1 MKSLPLLSNHPRV
14 RRWTAAVVA
23 SAVALGVC
31 LASYDNVDAAI
42 KQNRIE
48 RLNARI
54 ENVYTADYQDMA
66 DDKLEQE
73 KSRSSA
79 TEDDMFVTEDPY
91 GTNTTSL
98 YVYFTTD
105 DAVAVSY
112 TVHADG
118 YTDFTRDAYQE
129 SQYSKTHEFQLLGL
143 IPGEKNTVAI
153 TLTDADGKSR
163 THAIE
168 HRGASLL
175 GNEEVQSEKTV
186 AADSGEDLGGG
197 LYAILGNDSDEQDF
211 MFYYD
216 TNGVLRGEI
225 PVLYY
230 RSHRLLF
237 DDDGLM
243 WFSASTH
250 HMVAMNRL
258 GKLEKI
264 YDLGS
269 DYILHHDYAMDSNGD
284 IVLLATELGRDDNAV
299 QDQVIKLSTSTG
311 SVTRLVDFGE
321 LFADYKASTTHAGT
335 DESDSNAKN
344 RWDWLHCNT
353 IQLLDDGSALFSARE
368 TSTIIKVDDLES
380 DPTLDYMIG
389 EPSVWA
395 GTDEA
400 SSFLTKSGDFSDTGG
415 QHSIT
420 YVADDSLPDGQ
431 YYMYM
436 FDNNFGTSL
445 TRPDFDWSVIDGIST
460 ELSSDTANSRYR
472 KYLVNEN
479 AGTYT
484 EVSSFDVPYSP
495 YVSSAQ
501 ELDNGQILID
511 SGMKG
516 LFGQYN
522 KDGDLLAQFKMTL
535 NSAYIYRVYKYDF
548 SGFYFARHPVRRLDG
563 AGTLNSLWEFGF
575 PAPFRMQW
583 VRHARTMVAMGFFD
597 SLFSS
602 KRPEATHDVTFT
614 LDQAGHTYED
624 GNVGLEPTSLTIT
637 PESKRVAVIGLNS
650 SGKTTLLQLLDG
662 ALSATSGSVRI
673 DANGAAYDPSVKRDL
688 KRIESMIGRV
698 RREEI
703 PNSYYKADSIREA
716 IDEPLKKHK
725 VPESER
731 QAIIGN
737 LFAHFDLAAV
747 AREPASALD
756 SEKRHL
762 LAIAS
767 ALSFS
772 PAVIVADEPTK
783 GLDEVASA
791 HVAKALFSYD
801 KQVVFATHDTELI
814 TRVEYA
820 IDRTLVVDDHQV
832 VFDGGPHE
840 AVAFYTDLIRAKY
853 EASKA

>member
-1 MKSLPLLSNHPRV
+1 
-14 RRWTAAVVA
+14 
-23 SAVALGVC
+23 
-31 LASYDNVDAAI
+31 
-42 KQNRIE
+42 
-48 RLNARI
+48 
-54 ENVYTADYQDMA
+54 
-66 DDKLEQE
+66 
-73 KSRSSA
+73 
-79 TEDDMFVTEDPY
+79 MFVTEDPY

-118 YTDFTRDAYQE
+118 YTDFTRDTYQE

-175 GNEEVQSEKTV
+175 GNEEVQLEKTV
-186 AADSGEDLGGG
+186 AADSGENLGGG

-460 ELSSDTANSRYR
+460 ELSSDRAKSQYR
-472 KYLVNEN
+472 RYLVDEN

-495 YVSSAQ
+495 YVGSAQ

-548 SGFYFARHPVRRLDG
+548 SGFYFA
-563 AGTLNSLWEFGF
+563 
-575 PAPFRMQW
+575 
-583 VRHARTMVAMGFFD
+583 
-597 SLFSS
+597 
-602 KRPEATHDVTFT
+602 
-614 LDQAGHTYED
+614 
-624 GNVGLEPTSLTIT
+624 
-637 PESKRVAVIGLNS
+637 
-650 SGKTTLLQLLDG
+650 
-662 ALSATSGSVRI
+662 
-673 DANGAAYDPSVKRDL
+673 
-688 KRIESMIGRV
+688 
-698 RREEI
+698 
-703 PNSYYKADSIREA
+703 
-716 IDEPLKKHK
+716 
-725 VPESER
+725 
-731 QAIIGN
+731 
-737 LFAHFDLAAV
+737 
-747 AREPASALD
+747 
-756 SEKRHL
+756 
-762 LAIAS
+762 
-767 ALSFS
+767 
-772 PAVIVADEPTK
+772 
-783 GLDEVASA
+783 
-791 HVAKALFSYD
+791 
-801 KQVVFATHDTELI
+801 
-814 TRVEYA
+814 
-820 IDRTLVVDDHQV
+820 
-832 VFDGGPHE
+832 
-840 AVAFYTDLIRAKY
+840 
-853 EASKA
+853 

>member
-129 SQYSKTHEFQLLGL
+129 SQYIKTHKFQLLGL

-175 GNEEVQSEKTV
+175 GNEEVQLEKTV

-269 DYILHHDYAMDSNGD
+269 DYILHHDYALDSNGD

-484 EVSSFDVPYSP
+484 EVSSFVVPYSP

-516 LFGQYN
+516 LFG
-522 KDGDLLAQFKMTL
+522 
-535 NSAYIYRVYKYDF
+535 R
-548 SGFYFARHPVRRLDG
+548 PVQQG
-563 AGTLNSLWEFGF
+563 W
-575 PAPFRMQW
+575 
-583 VRHARTMVAMGFFD
+583 
-597 SLFSS
+597 
-602 KRPEATHDVTFT
+602 
-614 LDQAGHTYED
+614 
-624 GNVGLEPTSLTIT
+624 
-637 PESKRVAVIGLNS
+637 
-650 SGKTTLLQLLDG
+650 
-662 ALSATSGSVRI
+662 
-673 DANGAAYDPSVKRDL
+673 
-688 KRIESMIGRV
+688 
-698 RREEI
+698 
-703 PNSYYKADSIREA
+703 
-716 IDEPLKKHK
+716 
-725 VPESER
+725 
-731 QAIIGN
+731 
-737 LFAHFDLAAV
+737 
-747 AREPASALD
+747 
-756 SEKRHL
+756 
-762 LAIAS
+762 
-767 ALSFS
+767 
-772 PAVIVADEPTK
+772 
-783 GLDEVASA
+783 
-791 HVAKALFSYD
+791 
-801 KQVVFATHDTELI
+801 
-814 TRVEYA
+814 
-820 IDRTLVVDDHQV
+820 
-832 VFDGGPHE
+832 
-840 AVAFYTDLIRAKY
+840 
-853 EASKA
+853 

>member
-73 KSRSSA
+73 KSKSSA

-118 YTDFTRDAYQE
+118 YTDFTRDTYQE

-175 GNEEVQSEKTV
+175 GNEEVQLEKTV
-186 AADSGEDLGGG
+186 AADSGENLGGG

-548 SGFYFARHPVRRLDG
+548 SGFYFAWHPVRRLDG
-563 AGTLNSLWEFGF
+563 AGNLNSLWEFGF

-637 PESKRVAVIGLNS
+637 PESKRVAVIGLNG

-814 TRVEYA
+814 TRAEYA

>member
-73 KSRSSA
+73 KSKSSA
-79 TEDDMFVTEDPY
+79 TEDNMFVTEDPY

-98 YVYFTTD
+98 YVYFATD

-118 YTDFTRDAYQE
+118 YTDFTRDTYQE

-175 GNEEVQSEKTV
+175 GNEEVQLEKTV

-380 DPTLDYMIG
+380 DPTLDYVIG

-548 SGFYFARHPVRRLDG
+548 SGFYFA
-563 AGTLNSLWEFGF
+563 
-575 PAPFRMQW
+575 
-583 VRHARTMVAMGFFD
+583 
-597 SLFSS
+597 
-602 KRPEATHDVTFT
+602 
-614 LDQAGHTYED
+614 
-624 GNVGLEPTSLTIT
+624 
-637 PESKRVAVIGLNS
+637 
-650 SGKTTLLQLLDG
+650 
-662 ALSATSGSVRI
+662 
-673 DANGAAYDPSVKRDL
+673 
-688 KRIESMIGRV
+688 
-698 RREEI
+698 
-703 PNSYYKADSIREA
+703 
-716 IDEPLKKHK
+716 
-725 VPESER
+725 
-731 QAIIGN
+731 
-737 LFAHFDLAAV
+737 
-747 AREPASALD
+747 
-756 SEKRHL
+756 
-762 LAIAS
+762 
-767 ALSFS
+767 
-772 PAVIVADEPTK
+772 
-783 GLDEVASA
+783 
-791 HVAKALFSYD
+791 
-801 KQVVFATHDTELI
+801 
-814 TRVEYA
+814 
-820 IDRTLVVDDHQV
+820 
-832 VFDGGPHE
+832 
-840 AVAFYTDLIRAKY
+840 
-853 EASKA
+853 

>member
-175 GNEEVQSEKTV
+175 GNEEVQLEKTV

-445 TRPDFDWSVIDGIST
+445 TRPDFDWSVIEGIST

-484 EVSSFDVPYSP
+484 EVSSFVVPYSP

-501 ELDNGQILID
+501 ELDND

-548 SGFYFARHPVRRLDG
+548 SGFYFA
-563 AGTLNSLWEFGF
+563 
-575 PAPFRMQW
+575 
-583 VRHARTMVAMGFFD
+583 
-597 SLFSS
+597 
-602 KRPEATHDVTFT
+602 
-614 LDQAGHTYED
+614 
-624 GNVGLEPTSLTIT
+624 
-637 PESKRVAVIGLNS
+637 
-650 SGKTTLLQLLDG
+650 
-662 ALSATSGSVRI
+662 
-673 DANGAAYDPSVKRDL
+673 
-688 KRIESMIGRV
+688 
-698 RREEI
+698 
-703 PNSYYKADSIREA
+703 
-716 IDEPLKKHK
+716 
-725 VPESER
+725 
-731 QAIIGN
+731 
-737 LFAHFDLAAV
+737 
-747 AREPASALD
+747 
-756 SEKRHL
+756 
-762 LAIAS
+762 
-767 ALSFS
+767 
-772 PAVIVADEPTK
+772 
-783 GLDEVASA
+783 
-791 HVAKALFSYD
+791 
-801 KQVVFATHDTELI
+801 
-814 TRVEYA
+814 
-820 IDRTLVVDDHQV
+820 
-832 VFDGGPHE
+832 
-840 AVAFYTDLIRAKY
+840 
-853 EASKA
+853 

>member
-73 KSRSSA
+73 KSKSSA

-175 GNEEVQSEKTV
+175 GNEEVQLEKTV

-460 ELSSDTANSRYR
+460 ELSSDTANSQYR

-495 YVSSAQ
+495 YVSSAL

-522 KDGDLLAQFKMTL
+522 EYGDLLAQFKMTL
-535 NSAYIYRVYKYDF
+535 NSAYIYRVYKYNF
-548 SGFYFARHPVRRLDG
+548 SGFYFA
-563 AGTLNSLWEFGF
+563 
-575 PAPFRMQW
+575 
-583 VRHARTMVAMGFFD
+583 
-597 SLFSS
+597 
-602 KRPEATHDVTFT
+602 
-614 LDQAGHTYED
+614 
-624 GNVGLEPTSLTIT
+624 
-637 PESKRVAVIGLNS
+637 
-650 SGKTTLLQLLDG
+650 
-662 ALSATSGSVRI
+662 
-673 DANGAAYDPSVKRDL
+673 
-688 KRIESMIGRV
+688 
-698 RREEI
+698 
-703 PNSYYKADSIREA
+703 
-716 IDEPLKKHK
+716 
-725 VPESER
+725 
-731 QAIIGN
+731 
-737 LFAHFDLAAV
+737 
-747 AREPASALD
+747 
-756 SEKRHL
+756 
-762 LAIAS
+762 
-767 ALSFS
+767 
-772 PAVIVADEPTK
+772 
-783 GLDEVASA
+783 
-791 HVAKALFSYD
+791 
-801 KQVVFATHDTELI
+801 
-814 TRVEYA
+814 
-820 IDRTLVVDDHQV
+820 
-832 VFDGGPHE
+832 
-840 AVAFYTDLIRAKY
+840 
-853 EASKA
+853 

>member
-31 LASYDNVDAAI
+31 FASYDNVDAAI

-73 KSRSSA
+73 KSKSSA

-175 GNEEVQSEKTV
+175 GNEEVQLEKTV

-243 WFSASTH
+243 WFSSSTH

-460 ELSSDTANSRYR
+460 ELSSDTANSQYR

-548 SGFYFARHPVRRLDG
+548 SGFYFA
-563 AGTLNSLWEFGF
+563 
-575 PAPFRMQW
+575 
-583 VRHARTMVAMGFFD
+583 
-597 SLFSS
+597 
-602 KRPEATHDVTFT
+602 
-614 LDQAGHTYED
+614 
-624 GNVGLEPTSLTIT
+624 
-637 PESKRVAVIGLNS
+637 
-650 SGKTTLLQLLDG
+650 
-662 ALSATSGSVRI
+662 
-673 DANGAAYDPSVKRDL
+673 
-688 KRIESMIGRV
+688 
-698 RREEI
+698 
-703 PNSYYKADSIREA
+703 
-716 IDEPLKKHK
+716 
-725 VPESER
+725 
-731 QAIIGN
+731 
-737 LFAHFDLAAV
+737 
-747 AREPASALD
+747 
-756 SEKRHL
+756 
-762 LAIAS
+762 
-767 ALSFS
+767 
-772 PAVIVADEPTK
+772 
-783 GLDEVASA
+783 
-791 HVAKALFSYD
+791 
-801 KQVVFATHDTELI
+801 
-814 TRVEYA
+814 
-820 IDRTLVVDDHQV
+820 
-832 VFDGGPHE
+832 
-840 AVAFYTDLIRAKY
+840 
-853 EASKA
+853 

>member
-23 SAVALGVC
+23 SVIALGVC
-31 LASYDNVDAAI
+31 LASYDDVDAAI
-42 KQNRIE
+42 RQNRIE

-54 ENVYTADYQDMA
+54 ENVYTADYQNMA

-73 KSRSSA
+73 KSKSAA

-118 YTDFTRDAYQE
+118 YADFTRDAYQQ

-143 IPGEKNTVAI
+143 IPGEKNTITI

-163 THAIE
+163 THTFG

-175 GNEEVQSEKTV
+175 GNEEVQLEQTV
-186 AADSGEDLGGG
+186 VADSGEDLGDG

-269 DYILHHDYAMDSNGD
+269 DYILHHDYAMDANGD
-284 IVLLATELGRDDNAV
+284 IVLLATEMGRDDNAV

-311 SVTRLVDFGE
+311 SVTSLVDFGE
-321 LFADYKASTTHAGT
+321 LFADYKGSTTHAGT

-380 DPTLDYMIG
+380 DPTVDYMIG

-395 GTDEA
+395 GTDEV
-400 SSFLTKSGDFSDTGG
+400 SSFLAKDGDFSDTGG

-431 YYMYM
+431 YYLYM

-445 TRPDFDWSVIDGIST
+445 TRPDFDWTVIDGIST
-460 ELSSDTANSRYR
+460 ELSSDTAESQYR
-472 KYLVNEN
+472 KYLVDEN

-522 KDGDLLAQFKMTL
+522 EDGDLLVQFKMTL

-548 SGFYFARHPVRRLDG
+548 SGFYFD
-563 AGTLNSLWEFGF
+563 
-575 PAPFRMQW
+575 
-583 VRHARTMVAMGFFD
+583 
-597 SLFSS
+597 
-602 KRPEATHDVTFT
+602 
-614 LDQAGHTYED
+614 
-624 GNVGLEPTSLTIT
+624 
-637 PESKRVAVIGLNS
+637 
-650 SGKTTLLQLLDG
+650 
-662 ALSATSGSVRI
+662 
-673 DANGAAYDPSVKRDL
+673 
-688 KRIESMIGRV
+688 
-698 RREEI
+698 
-703 PNSYYKADSIREA
+703 
-716 IDEPLKKHK
+716 
-725 VPESER
+725 
-731 QAIIGN
+731 
-737 LFAHFDLAAV
+737 
-747 AREPASALD
+747 
-756 SEKRHL
+756 
-762 LAIAS
+762 
-767 ALSFS
+767 
-772 PAVIVADEPTK
+772 
-783 GLDEVASA
+783 
-791 HVAKALFSYD
+791 
-801 KQVVFATHDTELI
+801 
-814 TRVEYA
+814 
-820 IDRTLVVDDHQV
+820 
-832 VFDGGPHE
+832 
-840 AVAFYTDLIRAKY
+840 
-853 EASKA
+853 

>member
-73 KSRSSA
+73 KSKSSA

-175 GNEEVQSEKTV
+175 GNEEVQLEKTV

-230 RSHRLLF
+230 RSHRLLC

-548 SGFYFARHPVRRLDG
+548 SGFYFAWHPVRRLDG
-563 AGTLNSLWEFGF
+563 AGNLNSLWGFGF

-637 PESKRVAVIGLNS
+637 PESKRVAVIGLNG

-783 GLDEVASA
+783 DLDEVASA

-814 TRVEYA
+814 TRAEYA

>member
-73 KSRSSA
+73 KSKSSA

-118 YTDFTRDAYQE
+118 YTDFTRDTYQE

-175 GNEEVQSEKTV
+175 GNEEVQLEKTV

-501 ELDNGQILID
+501 EFDNGQILID

-548 SGFYFARHPVRRLDG
+548 SGFYFA
-563 AGTLNSLWEFGF
+563 
-575 PAPFRMQW
+575 
-583 VRHARTMVAMGFFD
+583 
-597 SLFSS
+597 
-602 KRPEATHDVTFT
+602 
-614 LDQAGHTYED
+614 
-624 GNVGLEPTSLTIT
+624 
-637 PESKRVAVIGLNS
+637 
-650 SGKTTLLQLLDG
+650 
-662 ALSATSGSVRI
+662 
-673 DANGAAYDPSVKRDL
+673 
-688 KRIESMIGRV
+688 
-698 RREEI
+698 
-703 PNSYYKADSIREA
+703 
-716 IDEPLKKHK
+716 
-725 VPESER
+725 
-731 QAIIGN
+731 
-737 LFAHFDLAAV
+737 
-747 AREPASALD
+747 
-756 SEKRHL
+756 
-762 LAIAS
+762 
-767 ALSFS
+767 
-772 PAVIVADEPTK
+772 
-783 GLDEVASA
+783 
-791 HVAKALFSYD
+791 
-801 KQVVFATHDTELI
+801 
-814 TRVEYA
+814 
-820 IDRTLVVDDHQV
+820 
-832 VFDGGPHE
+832 
-840 AVAFYTDLIRAKY
+840 
-853 EASKA
+853 

>member
-175 GNEEVQSEKTV
+175 GNEEVQLEKTV

-230 RSHRLLF
+230 RSHRLLC

-548 SGFYFARHPVRRLDG
+548 SGFYFAWHPVRRLDG
-563 AGTLNSLWEFGF
+563 AGNLNSLWGFGF

-637 PESKRVAVIGLNS
+637 PESKRVAVIGLNG

-814 TRVEYA
+814 TRAEYA

>member
-73 KSRSSA
+73 KSKSSA

-175 GNEEVQSEKTV
+175 GNEEVQLEKTV
-186 AADSGEDLGGG
+186 AADSGEDLGGA

-501 ELDNGQILID
+501 ELDNVQILID

-548 SGFYFARHPVRRLDG
+548 SGFYFA
-563 AGTLNSLWEFGF
+563 
-575 PAPFRMQW
+575 
-583 VRHARTMVAMGFFD
+583 
-597 SLFSS
+597 
-602 KRPEATHDVTFT
+602 
-614 LDQAGHTYED
+614 
-624 GNVGLEPTSLTIT
+624 
-637 PESKRVAVIGLNS
+637 
-650 SGKTTLLQLLDG
+650 
-662 ALSATSGSVRI
+662 
-673 DANGAAYDPSVKRDL
+673 
-688 KRIESMIGRV
+688 
-698 RREEI
+698 
-703 PNSYYKADSIREA
+703 
-716 IDEPLKKHK
+716 
-725 VPESER
+725 
-731 QAIIGN
+731 
-737 LFAHFDLAAV
+737 
-747 AREPASALD
+747 
-756 SEKRHL
+756 
-762 LAIAS
+762 
-767 ALSFS
+767 
-772 PAVIVADEPTK
+772 
-783 GLDEVASA
+783 
-791 HVAKALFSYD
+791 
-801 KQVVFATHDTELI
+801 
-814 TRVEYA
+814 
-820 IDRTLVVDDHQV
+820 
-832 VFDGGPHE
+832 
-840 AVAFYTDLIRAKY
+840 
-853 EASKA
+853 

>member
-484 EVSSFDVPYSP
+484 EVSSFDVPYLP

-548 SGFYFARHPVRRLDG
+548 SGFYFA
-563 AGTLNSLWEFGF
+563 
-575 PAPFRMQW
+575 
-583 VRHARTMVAMGFFD
+583 
-597 SLFSS
+597 
-602 KRPEATHDVTFT
+602 
-614 LDQAGHTYED
+614 
-624 GNVGLEPTSLTIT
+624 
-637 PESKRVAVIGLNS
+637 
-650 SGKTTLLQLLDG
+650 
-662 ALSATSGSVRI
+662 
-673 DANGAAYDPSVKRDL
+673 
-688 KRIESMIGRV
+688 
-698 RREEI
+698 
-703 PNSYYKADSIREA
+703 
-716 IDEPLKKHK
+716 
-725 VPESER
+725 
-731 QAIIGN
+731 
-737 LFAHFDLAAV
+737 
-747 AREPASALD
+747 
-756 SEKRHL
+756 
-762 LAIAS
+762 
-767 ALSFS
+767 
-772 PAVIVADEPTK
+772 
-783 GLDEVASA
+783 
-791 HVAKALFSYD
+791 
-801 KQVVFATHDTELI
+801 
-814 TRVEYA
+814 
-820 IDRTLVVDDHQV
+820 
-832 VFDGGPHE
+832 
-840 AVAFYTDLIRAKY
+840 
-853 EASKA
+853 

>member
-1 MKSLPLLSNHPRV
+1 
-14 RRWTAAVVA
+14 
-23 SAVALGVC
+23 
-31 LASYDNVDAAI
+31 
-42 KQNRIE
+42 
-48 RLNARI
+48 
-54 ENVYTADYQDMA
+54 
-66 DDKLEQE
+66 
-73 KSRSSA
+73 
-79 TEDDMFVTEDPY
+79 MFVTEDPY

-175 GNEEVQSEKTV
+175 GNEEVQLEKTV

-230 RSHRLLF
+230 RSHRLLC

-548 SGFYFARHPVRRLDG
+548 SGFYFAWHPVRRLDG
-563 AGTLNSLWEFGF
+563 AGNLNSLWGFGF

-637 PESKRVAVIGLNS
+637 PESKRVAVIGLNG

-814 TRVEYA
+814 TRAEYA

>member
-42 KQNRIE
+42 RQNRIE

-73 KSRSSA
+73 KSKSSA

-175 GNEEVQSEKTV
+175 GNEEVQLEKTV
-186 AADSGEDLGGG
+186 AADSVEDLGGG

-321 LFADYKASTTHAGT
+321 LFAGYKASTTHAGT
-335 DESDSNAKN
+335 DESDSSAQN

-389 EPSVWA
+389 EPSVWS
-395 GTDEA
+395 GTEEA

-460 ELSSDTANSRYR
+460 ELSSDRAKSQYR
-472 KYLVNEN
+472 RYLVDEN

-484 EVSSFDVPYSP
+484 EVSSFNVPYSP

-522 KDGDLLAQFKMTL
+522 KDGDLLAQFRMTL

-548 SGFYFARHPVRRLDG
+548 SGFYFA
-563 AGTLNSLWEFGF
+563 
-575 PAPFRMQW
+575 
-583 VRHARTMVAMGFFD
+583 
-597 SLFSS
+597 
-602 KRPEATHDVTFT
+602 
-614 LDQAGHTYED
+614 
-624 GNVGLEPTSLTIT
+624 
-637 PESKRVAVIGLNS
+637 
-650 SGKTTLLQLLDG
+650 
-662 ALSATSGSVRI
+662 
-673 DANGAAYDPSVKRDL
+673 
-688 KRIESMIGRV
+688 
-698 RREEI
+698 
-703 PNSYYKADSIREA
+703 
-716 IDEPLKKHK
+716 
-725 VPESER
+725 
-731 QAIIGN
+731 
-737 LFAHFDLAAV
+737 
-747 AREPASALD
+747 
-756 SEKRHL
+756 
-762 LAIAS
+762 
-767 ALSFS
+767 
-772 PAVIVADEPTK
+772 
-783 GLDEVASA
+783 
-791 HVAKALFSYD
+791 
-801 KQVVFATHDTELI
+801 
-814 TRVEYA
+814 
-820 IDRTLVVDDHQV
+820 
-832 VFDGGPHE
+832 
-840 AVAFYTDLIRAKY
+840 
-853 EASKA
+853 

>member
-1 MKSLPLLSNHPRV
+1 
-14 RRWTAAVVA
+14 
-23 SAVALGVC
+23 
-31 LASYDNVDAAI
+31 
-42 KQNRIE
+42 
-48 RLNARI
+48 
-54 ENVYTADYQDMA
+54 
-66 DDKLEQE
+66 
-73 KSRSSA
+73 
-79 TEDDMFVTEDPY
+79 MFVTEDPY

-175 GNEEVQSEKTV
+175 GNEEVQLEKTV

-269 DYILHHDYAMDSNGD
+269 DYILHHDYALDSNGD

-484 EVSSFDVPYSP
+484 EVSSFVVPYSP

-548 SGFYFARHPVRRLDG
+548 SGFYFA
-563 AGTLNSLWEFGF
+563 
-575 PAPFRMQW
+575 
-583 VRHARTMVAMGFFD
+583 
-597 SLFSS
+597 
-602 KRPEATHDVTFT
+602 
-614 LDQAGHTYED
+614 
-624 GNVGLEPTSLTIT
+624 
-637 PESKRVAVIGLNS
+637 
-650 SGKTTLLQLLDG
+650 
-662 ALSATSGSVRI
+662 
-673 DANGAAYDPSVKRDL
+673 
-688 KRIESMIGRV
+688 
-698 RREEI
+698 
-703 PNSYYKADSIREA
+703 
-716 IDEPLKKHK
+716 
-725 VPESER
+725 
-731 QAIIGN
+731 
-737 LFAHFDLAAV
+737 
-747 AREPASALD
+747 
-756 SEKRHL
+756 
-762 LAIAS
+762 
-767 ALSFS
+767 
-772 PAVIVADEPTK
+772 
-783 GLDEVASA
+783 
-791 HVAKALFSYD
+791 
-801 KQVVFATHDTELI
+801 
-814 TRVEYA
+814 
-820 IDRTLVVDDHQV
+820 
-832 VFDGGPHE
+832 
-840 AVAFYTDLIRAKY
+840 
-853 EASKA
+853 

>member
-23 SAVALGVC
+23 STVALGVC

-73 KSRSSA
+73 KSKSSA

-153 TLTDADGKSR
+153 TLTDADGKSH

-243 WFSASTH
+243 WFSSSTH

-548 SGFYFARHPVRRLDG
+548 SGFYFA
-563 AGTLNSLWEFGF
+563 
-575 PAPFRMQW
+575 
-583 VRHARTMVAMGFFD
+583 
-597 SLFSS
+597 
-602 KRPEATHDVTFT
+602 
-614 LDQAGHTYED
+614 
-624 GNVGLEPTSLTIT
+624 
-637 PESKRVAVIGLNS
+637 
-650 SGKTTLLQLLDG
+650 
-662 ALSATSGSVRI
+662 
-673 DANGAAYDPSVKRDL
+673 
-688 KRIESMIGRV
+688 
-698 RREEI
+698 
-703 PNSYYKADSIREA
+703 
-716 IDEPLKKHK
+716 
-725 VPESER
+725 
-731 QAIIGN
+731 
-737 LFAHFDLAAV
+737 
-747 AREPASALD
+747 
-756 SEKRHL
+756 
-762 LAIAS
+762 
-767 ALSFS
+767 
-772 PAVIVADEPTK
+772 
-783 GLDEVASA
+783 
-791 HVAKALFSYD
+791 
-801 KQVVFATHDTELI
+801 
-814 TRVEYA
+814 
-820 IDRTLVVDDHQV
+820 
-832 VFDGGPHE
+832 
-840 AVAFYTDLIRAKY
+840 
-853 EASKA
+853 

>member
-73 KSRSSA
+73 KSKSSA

-175 GNEEVQSEKTV
+175 GNEEVQLEKTV

-230 RSHRLLF
+230 RSHRLLC

-548 SGFYFARHPVRRLDG
+548 SGFYFAWHPVRRLDG
-563 AGTLNSLWEFGF
+563 AGNLNSLWEFGF

-637 PESKRVAVIGLNS
+637 PESKRVAVIGLNG

-814 TRVEYA
+814 TRAEYA

>member
-73 KSRSSA
+73 KSKSSA

-175 GNEEVQSEKTV
+175 GNEEVQLEKTV

-230 RSHRLLF
+230 RSHRLLC

-501 ELDNGQILID
+501 ELDNDQILID

-548 SGFYFARHPVRRLDG
+548 SGFYFA
-563 AGTLNSLWEFGF
+563 
-575 PAPFRMQW
+575 
-583 VRHARTMVAMGFFD
+583 
-597 SLFSS
+597 
-602 KRPEATHDVTFT
+602 
-614 LDQAGHTYED
+614 
-624 GNVGLEPTSLTIT
+624 
-637 PESKRVAVIGLNS
+637 
-650 SGKTTLLQLLDG
+650 
-662 ALSATSGSVRI
+662 
-673 DANGAAYDPSVKRDL
+673 
-688 KRIESMIGRV
+688 
-698 RREEI
+698 
-703 PNSYYKADSIREA
+703 
-716 IDEPLKKHK
+716 
-725 VPESER
+725 
-731 QAIIGN
+731 
-737 LFAHFDLAAV
+737 
-747 AREPASALD
+747 
-756 SEKRHL
+756 
-762 LAIAS
+762 
-767 ALSFS
+767 
-772 PAVIVADEPTK
+772 
-783 GLDEVASA
+783 
-791 HVAKALFSYD
+791 
-801 KQVVFATHDTELI
+801 
-814 TRVEYA
+814 
-820 IDRTLVVDDHQV
+820 
-832 VFDGGPHE
+832 
-840 AVAFYTDLIRAKY
+840 
-853 EASKA
+853 

>member
-73 KSRSSA
+73 KSKSSA

-175 GNEEVQSEKTV
+175 GNEEVQLEKTV

-501 ELDNGQILID
+501 EFDNGQILID

-548 SGFYFARHPVRRLDG
+548 SGFYFA
-563 AGTLNSLWEFGF
+563 
-575 PAPFRMQW
+575 
-583 VRHARTMVAMGFFD
+583 
-597 SLFSS
+597 
-602 KRPEATHDVTFT
+602 
-614 LDQAGHTYED
+614 
-624 GNVGLEPTSLTIT
+624 
-637 PESKRVAVIGLNS
+637 
-650 SGKTTLLQLLDG
+650 
-662 ALSATSGSVRI
+662 
-673 DANGAAYDPSVKRDL
+673 
-688 KRIESMIGRV
+688 
-698 RREEI
+698 
-703 PNSYYKADSIREA
+703 
-716 IDEPLKKHK
+716 
-725 VPESER
+725 
-731 QAIIGN
+731 
-737 LFAHFDLAAV
+737 
-747 AREPASALD
+747 
-756 SEKRHL
+756 
-762 LAIAS
+762 
-767 ALSFS
+767 
-772 PAVIVADEPTK
+772 
-783 GLDEVASA
+783 
-791 HVAKALFSYD
+791 
-801 KQVVFATHDTELI
+801 
-814 TRVEYA
+814 
-820 IDRTLVVDDHQV
+820 
-832 VFDGGPHE
+832 
-840 AVAFYTDLIRAKY
+840 
-853 EASKA
+853 